1 MGVRTTSYHRSNG
14 HNYRRS
20 PSPDRKSYHRRH
32 HHHHRRHDYSSR
44 FVLFVRLVFFFFY
57 NKFSL
62 DHVLVVEVDQDL
74 DVGNVDV
81 EVSAMN
87 MIN

>member
-14 HNYRRS
+14 HSYRRS
-20 PSPDRKSYHRRH
+20 PSPDRKSSHRRH

-44 FVLFVRLVFFFFY
+44 FVLFVRLVCFFFY

-74 DVGNVDV
+74 DVVNVDV